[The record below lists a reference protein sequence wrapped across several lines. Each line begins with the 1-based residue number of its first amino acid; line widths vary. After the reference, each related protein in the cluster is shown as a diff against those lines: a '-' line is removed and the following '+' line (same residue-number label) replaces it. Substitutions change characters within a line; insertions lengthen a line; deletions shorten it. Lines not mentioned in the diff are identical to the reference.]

1 MGGLVWTQDFILT
14 FSLFPC
20 EKHFAVER
28 IPGPI
33 KASVLCKIYIPT
45 SFRLLI
51 YVLNSKQN
59 FGSHS
64 CEFMHPFLYVQ
75 CLKVT
80 AINWIVQAAYLEAI
94 LKPLSLSCT
103 VTNKSL
109 STICLTTHCTL
120 QVLFPSIETHYHCHS
135 LGRKILPQT
144 FATIS

>member
-1 MGGLVWTQDFILT
+1 MDGLAWTQDFILT

-20 EKHFAVER
+20 LKHFTVER

-33 KASVLCKIYIPT
+33 KASVLCKICILT
-45 SFRLLI
+45 SFRLLM

-64 CEFMHPFLYVQ
+64 CEFMHPVLYIQ

-80 AINWIVQAAYLEAI
+80 AINSIVQAAYLEAI
-94 LKPLSLSCT
+94 LKPSSLLCT

-109 STICLTTHCTL
+109 STICLTTHYTL
-120 QVLFPSIETHYHCHS
+120 QALFPSIENHYHCHS